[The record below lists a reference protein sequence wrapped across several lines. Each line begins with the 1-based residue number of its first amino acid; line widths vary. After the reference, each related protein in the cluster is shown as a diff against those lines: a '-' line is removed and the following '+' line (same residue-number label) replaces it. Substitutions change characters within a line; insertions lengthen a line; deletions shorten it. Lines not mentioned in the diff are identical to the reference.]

1 VTEVMRVQTS
11 RVPRFEAVAATLL
24 DDPYPAYATFR
35 ASGPVV
41 RAGPAQWVVTRYA
54 EVSALLRD
62 PRLGE
67 EFPEAYNRAAKG
79 HGPIASFFRRII
91 VNRDPPYHTAVRRLM
106 SAAFTPRLVVE
117 LGPRITA
124 LADEL
129 LEPALERGRMDVVT
143 DLAYPL
149 PVRVACELIGVRAG
163 DWDAIKPWVNDLAKA
178 FTGFVPEA
186 DRGAAD
192 AALER
197 LRGYMADLY
206 EERRRA
212 PASDL
217 VSGMAAALAGGGPLS
232 RDEVVDNLV
241 FLLFAAYET
250 TVQLISTG
258 LVLLLRHPRD
268 LERLRADPS
277 LLPGAVEEF
286 LRFDS
291 PVHSVV
297 RLVREPVEVGG
308 QTIRAGRVVHLFLA
322 SANHD
327 ERQFDRPEE
336 LDVLRSPN
344 PHLSFGG
351 GAHYCMGSALARLQ
365 AALAIGRVLE
375 RCATIEPAGEP
386 VQRNNRTF
394 RSYASVPVA
403 LRPAEENHAR
413 RQAHGT

>member
-1 VTEVMRVQTS
+1 MGQVIRVRTS

-24 DDPYPAYATFR
+24 DDPYPTYATFR
-35 ASGPVV
+35 EAGPVI

-54 EVSALLRD
+54 EVAALLRD
-62 PRLGE
+62 PRVGE

-91 VNRDPPYHTAVRRLM
+91 VNRDPPYHTNLRRLM
-106 SAAFTPRLVVE
+106 AAAFTPRLVAE
-117 LGPRITA
+117 LGPRIAT

-129 LEPALERGRMDVVT
+129 LAPVAERGRMDVVP

-149 PVRVACELIGVRAG
+149 PVRVACELIGVRPG
-163 DWDAIKPWVNDLAKA
+163 DWATVKPWVDDLARA
-178 FTGFVPEA
+178 FTGIVPEA
-186 DRGAAD
+186 DRGTAD

-197 LRGYMADLY
+197 MRAYMVDLY
-206 EERRRA
+206 EERRRR

-217 VSGMAAALAGGGPLS
+217 VSGMAAALAAGHPLS

-286 LRFDS
+286 LRYDS

-297 RLVREPVEVGG
+297 RLVNEPVEVGG
-308 QTIRAGRVVHLFLA
+308 STIRAGRVVHLFLA

-327 ERQFDRPEE
+327 ERQFERPEE
-336 LDVLRSPN
+336 FDILRSPN

-351 GAHYCMGSALARLQ
+351 GLHYCMGSALARLQ
-365 AALAIGRVLE
+365 AAVAIERVL
-375 RCATIEPAGEP
+375 RRFALIEPAGEP
-386 VQRNNRTF
+386 VQKNNRTF
-394 RSYASVPVA
+394 RSYASIPVA
-403 LRPAEENHAR
+403 VGPAEA
-413 RQAHGT
+413 